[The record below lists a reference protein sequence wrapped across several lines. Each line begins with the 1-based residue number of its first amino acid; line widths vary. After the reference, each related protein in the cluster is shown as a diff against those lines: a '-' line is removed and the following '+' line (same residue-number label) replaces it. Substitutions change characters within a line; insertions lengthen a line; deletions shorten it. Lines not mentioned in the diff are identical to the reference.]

1 MLPARGTEAIMHE
14 NPKFWAL
21 FVAIW
26 FGAVLGVLNLALK
39 VNMLRSLAEYN

>member
-1 MLPARGTEAIMHE
+1 MHE

-26 FGAVLGVLNLALK
+26 FFAVLGVFNLALK
-39 VNMLRSLAEYN
+39 VNMLMSLAAYD